1 MTQRIDRPPWLPAD
15 DLDRVTV
22 SATARFHGL
31 GPQLL
36 PSRMDA
42 RGVIGAVLVEE
53 EADARTVFRALDIPG
68 RTIYVD
74 VERKQRADLMAI
86 ARDEVRTSA
95 LAHTKPNDATVDALD
110 VTVSHFLGPDLHGL
124 TAGIVGVGN
133 LGFKSALRLAERNAR
148 VRISDRDPQVV
159 RRATEAINGILP
171 RYQSDPVDEWRHE
184 SVDLLITAVTSVSAI
199 DATWLTRVA
208 SGALVIDMGINNLS
222 EEFIAGAL
230 ARDLR
235 LVRLDTRAST
245 QHIPEAS
252 PGFFEEY
259 LGESTLGETLLI
271 SGGVMGRY
279 GQVVVDSFAHP
290 TVVVGIANGHGGLV
304 PLGELTAEEKGLV
317 ASVENHI
324 RAAQAGA

>member
-1 MTQRIDRPPWLPAD
+1 MTRRLDPPPWLPPD
-15 DLDRVTV
+15 DVERVTV
-22 SATARFHGL
+22 SATARFHGR

-36 PSRMDA
+36 PSRLDA

-74 VERKQRADLMAI
+74 VERKQPADLMAI
-86 ARDEVRTSA
+86 AREEVRTST

-110 VTVSHFLGPDLHGL
+110 VTVSHFLGSDLHGL
-124 TAGIVGVGN
+124 TVGVIGVGN

-148 VRISDRDPQVV
+148 VRVSDRDPAAV
-159 RRATEAINGILP
+159 RRAAEAINGILP
-171 RYQSDPVDEWRHE
+171 RYQSDPVDEWGSE
-184 SVDLLITAVTSVSAI
+184 SVDLLITAVTGTSAV

-208 SGALVIDMGINNLS
+208 SDALVIDMGINNLS
-222 EEFIAGAL
+222 EEFISGAL

-235 LVRLDTRAST
+235 LVRLDTRASA

-259 LGESTLGETLLI
+259 LGESIVGGTPLI

-317 ASVENHI
+317 ASVEHHI
-324 RAAQAGA
+324 RTKQAGA